1 VTLPPG
7 SDLDAAYR
15 LCRRL
20 AAEHGRTYYLA
31 TRLLP
36 AERRPGVHALY
47 GFARTVDDVV
57 DVDDTANADIPA
69 AERAAERVAAV
80 DRIEAAL
87 DCALA
92 GQPVTDPRTG
102 PVVRAVADTIDRYA
116 IPTEYFRAF
125 LDSMRMDIPGTPDF
139 HAVYPDMA
147 ALRRYMYGS
156 AVVIGLQMLPILGT
170 TTPLDEAIPHAAA
183 LGEAFQLTNFVRDV
197 GEDLARGRVYLPAD
211 ELAAFG
217 VDPGL
222 LRHCRDSGTVDP
234 RVRRALGHV
243 SAVTRALY
251 RDAEPGL
258 DMLDPRARPGIRAAF
273 TLYSEILDEV
283 DRSGFHVF
291 DRRATVSRRRRLTVA
306 LPLLVRATRAN
317 AGKSGRRA

>member
-1 VTLPPG
+1 MTPPRD

-15 LCRRL
+15 VCREL

-36 AERRPGVHALY
+36 AERRPAVHALY

-57 DVDDTANADIPA
+57 DVDDTADADNQP
-69 AERAAERVAAV
+69 AERAAAV
-80 DRIEAAL
+80 DRIEDAL

-92 GQPVTDPRTG
+92 GRPMTDPRTG
-102 PVVRAVADTIDRYA
+102 PVVRAVSDTIDRYA
-116 IPTEYFRAF
+116 IPIEYFRAF
-125 LDSMRMDIPGTPDF
+125 LDSMRMDIPGTPAF
-139 HAVYPDMA
+139 QATYPDMA

-170 TTPLDEAIPHAAA
+170 TTSLDEASPHAAA

-217 VDPGL
+217 VDPDL
-222 LRHCRDSGTVDP
+222 LQHCRDTGTVDP

-243 SAVTRALY
+243 AALTRALY

-283 DRSGFHVF
+283 ERNGFRVF
-291 DRRATVSRRRRLTVA
+291 DRRATVPRRRRLAVA
-306 LPLLVRATRAN
+306 LPLLVRAARAN
-317 AGKSGRRA
+317 SGVSGRRV

>member
-1 VTLPPG
+1 MTPTRD

-15 LCRRL
+15 LCRHL

-36 AERRPGVHALY
+36 AERRPAVHALY

-57 DVDDTANADIPA
+57 DVDDTANADPA
-69 AERAAERVAAV
+69 AARAAARAAAV

-87 DCALA
+87 ECALA
-92 GQPVTDPRTG
+92 GQPVPDPTAA
-102 PVVRAVADTIDRYA
+102 PVVPAVADTIARYA
-116 IPTEYFRAF
+116 IPVEYFRAF

-139 HAVYPDMA
+139 LATYPDMA
-147 ALRRYMYGS
+147 TLRRYMHGS

-170 TTPLDEAIPHAAA
+170 TTSIEQAAPHAAA

-211 ELAAFG
+211 ELAVFG
-217 VDPGL
+217 VDPDL
-222 LRHCRDSGTVDP
+222 LHHCRDTGVVDP
-234 RVRRALGHV
+234 RVRRALGHIA
-243 SAVTRALY
+243 AVTRARY

-258 DMLDPRARPGIRAAF
+258 AMLDPRARPGIRAAL

-283 DRSGFHVF
+283 ERNGFQVF
-291 DRRATVSRRRRLTVA
+291 DRRAVVSRRRRLAVA
-306 LPLLVRATRAN
+306 LPLLVGAARAN
-317 AGKSGRRA
+317 VGGSGRQR

>member
-1 VTLPPG
+1 MTPPRDP
-7 SDLDAAYR
+7 DLDTAYR
-15 LCRRL
+15 VCREL

-36 AERRPGVHALY
+36 ADRRPAVHALY
-47 GFARTVDDVV
+47 GFARTVDDIV
-57 DVDDTANADIPA
+57 DVESTDSTDNAPHPA
-69 AERAAERVAAV
+69 AERAAAI

-92 GQPVTDPRTG
+92 GRPVADPRARE
-102 PVVRAVADTIDRYA
+102 VVPAVADTIDRYA
-116 IPTEYFRAF
+116 IPIEYFRAF

-139 HAVYPDMA
+139 QAVYPDMA

-170 TTPLDEAIPHAAA
+170 TTSLDEASPHAAA

-211 ELAAFG
+211 ELAVFG
-217 VDPGL
+217 VDADL
-222 LRHCRDSGTVDP
+222 LQHCRDTGTVDP

-243 SAVTRALY
+243 AALTRALY

-283 DRSGFHVF
+283 ERNGFRVF
-291 DRRATVSRRRRLTVA
+291 DRRATVPRRRRLAVA
-306 LPLLVRATRAN
+306 LPLLVRAARAN
-317 AGKSGRRA
+317 SAVSGRRV